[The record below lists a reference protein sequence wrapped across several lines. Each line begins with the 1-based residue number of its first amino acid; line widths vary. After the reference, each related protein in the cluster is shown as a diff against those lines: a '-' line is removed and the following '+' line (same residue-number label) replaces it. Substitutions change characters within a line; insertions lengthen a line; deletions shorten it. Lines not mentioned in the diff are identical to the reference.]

1 MYINTHSK
9 DGLITSMLEVLN
21 IRNSELDE
29 LLETCYEKFQKNHHV
44 FILDNQYDYFFD
56 FVKQHLCKKIDQV
69 LFTHISRR
77 LDNSNISCGLK
88 EVLSQ
93 ESSLKLFLEK
103 HGITFKCAQDIQ
115 LLIDGQVYVY
125 DENKFV
131 ERYLKQRLTLDYDLK
146 GYVFKD
152 GVASELYEDVPDII
166 NYLDNMVEI
175 SDDYIENSTCF
186 QFVYV
191 TPIEN
196 IYFEGY
202 DELDFQEKQY
212 HIVTKALQRLYF
224 YRYDESFI
232 QEEENFIGL
241 NEGCILDEKQLIEK
255 KRV

>member
-56 FVKQHLCKKIDQV
+56 YVKQHLCKKIDQV

-103 HGITFKCAQDIQ
+103 HGITFKCAQNIQ

-125 DENKFV
+125 DEDKFV
-131 ERYLKQRLTLDYDLK
+131 TTKVRIPTIRDIEALPMSIRNCGSSYWTMTSSYAKSEDCSNARVFYVDVNGHLANTYVSNTLGLRP
-146 GYVFKD
+146 VIT
-152 GVASELYEDVPDII
+152 L
-166 NYLDNMVEI
+166 
-175 SDDYIENSTCF
+175 STE
-186 QFVYV
+186 
-191 TPIEN
+191 T
-196 IYFEGY
+196 
-202 DELDFQEKQY
+202 L
-212 HIVTKALQRLYF
+212 
-224 YRYDESFI
+224 
-232 QEEENFIGL
+232 
-241 NEGCILDEKQLIEK
+241 
-255 KRV
+255 

>member
-103 HGITFKCAQDIQ
+103 HGITFKGA
-115 LLIDGQVYVY
+115 
-125 DENKFV
+125 
-131 ERYLKQRLTLDYDLK
+131 KQHILQIKYC
-146 GYVFKD
+146 F
-152 GVASELYEDVPDII
+152 
-166 NYLDNMVEI
+166 
-175 SDDYIENSTCF
+175 YI
-186 QFVYV
+186 
-191 TPIEN
+191 
-196 IYFEGY
+196 
-202 DELDFQEKQY
+202 
-212 HIVTKALQRLYF
+212 HR
-224 YRYDESFI
+224 
-232 QEEENFIGL
+232 
-241 NEGCILDEKQLIEK
+241 
-255 KRV
+255 